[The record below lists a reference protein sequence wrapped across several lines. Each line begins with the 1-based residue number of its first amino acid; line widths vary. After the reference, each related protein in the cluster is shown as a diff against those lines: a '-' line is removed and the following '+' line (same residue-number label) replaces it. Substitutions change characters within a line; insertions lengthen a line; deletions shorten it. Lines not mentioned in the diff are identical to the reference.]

1 MATIDLN
8 TIKQASV
15 HDGLLEV
22 IILFKQIGD
31 KTYKLLDEEELL
43 QYPKGKRKL
52 EEMGEIIN
60 GFEDYLAEM
69 MGLVFLDRANEIITK
84 QLEK

>member
-1 MATIDLN
+1 MATIDLD

-22 IILFKQIGD
+22 IILFKQARD
-31 KTYKLLDEEELL
+31 KAYKLLDEKELL
-43 QYPKGKRKL
+43 QYPKGSRKI
-52 EEMGEIIN
+52 EEIGEAIT
-60 GFEDYLAEM
+60 GFEDDLAEM